1 MKYTW
6 LLIHFVFISSL
17 LRAQSTDEQYIR
29 TMLARQVAAWNR
41 SDVDAYM
48 QFYWRS
54 DSLMYIG
61 KSGITY
67 GWQSTLD
74 NYKKRYPDPAAMGH
88 LTDKIIDIRLLSPDY
103 IQVIGQWHLNRTIGD
118 IEGYYTLL
126 IRKISGQWLIIQDH
140 TS

>member
-6 LLIHFVFISSL
+6 LLIHFVCMTSL
-17 LRAQSTDEQYIR
+17 LQAQSPDEQYIR
-29 TMLARQVAAWNR
+29 TKLGQQVAAWNR
-41 SDVDAYM
+41 SDVEAYM
-48 QFYWRS
+48 QFYWHS

-67 GWQSTLD
+67 GWQQTLD
-74 NYKKRYPDPAAMGH
+74 NYTKRYPDPAAMGH
-88 LTDKIIDIRLLSPDY
+88 LTDKIIVIKLLSPDY
-103 IQVIGQWHLNRTIGD
+103 MQVIGQWHLTRSIGD

-126 IRKISGQWLIIQDH
+126 IRKISGHWLIVQEH

>member
-6 LLIHFVFISSL
+6 LLIHFVCMTSL
-17 LRAQSTDEQYIR
+17 LQAQSPDEQYIR
-29 TMLARQVAAWNR
+29 TKLGQQVAAWNR
-41 SDVDAYM
+41 SDVEAYM
-48 QFYWRS
+48 QFYWHS

-67 GWQSTLD
+67 GWQQTQD
-74 NYKKRYPDPAAMGH
+74 NYTKRYPDPAAMGH
-88 LTDKIIDIRLLSPDY
+88 LTDKIIVIKLLSPDY
-103 IQVIGQWHLNRTIGD
+103 MQVIGQWHLTRSIGD

-126 IRKISGQWLIIQDH
+126 IRKISGHWLIVQDH